1 MLALLYTGKLN
12 DDNKRRKLNATLKKK
27 KNKNIVDRNASQYK
41 KKKQKCVKSIWVLIY
56 WLIDSAG

>member
-27 KNKNIVDRNASQYK
+27 KKKKQIVDRNASQYK
-41 KKKQKCVKSIWVLIY
+41 KNRNALRVFEY
-56 WLIDSAG
+56 

>member
-12 DDNKRRKLNATLKKK
+12 DDNKRRKLNATLKKN

-41 KKKQKCVKSIWVLIY
+41 KKKKNVLRVFEY
-56 WLIDSAG
+56 